1 MVAAIVRMTL
11 ILVQIVKNRTT
22 VFLYFDDM
30 LVADG
35 QELYY
40 FG

>member
-1 MVAAIVRMTL
+1 MRMTL

-35 QELYY
+35 QELNY